1 MNESIFNIT
10 LILDL
15 EIILHNLK
23 KNTVLGTRR
32 DRKKGRNI
40 IKHGYSS
47 QETHIHGRDG
57 MTHVL

>member
-23 KNTVLGTRR
+23 KNTRLGTRG

-47 QETHIHGRDG
+47 
-57 MTHVL
+57 